1 MRESKW
7 LNKIKIFCLKLST
20 IYCVFFNSNLF
31 SQDTAYNKIIQQLF
45 RIDELD
51 QRYRNQM
58 ESVQATYGGNSK
70 EMDQLYKTMKSTDS
84 LNLIEVESILSKYGW
99 LGIDEI
105 GSQGNTTLFMVIQ
118 HSDQK
123 HQEKYL
129 PVMKLAV
136 KNGKASSRH
145 LALLEDR
152 VLLQQG
158 KRQIYGSQLSWN
170 MKTNQYYL
178 APLEDPDNV
187 DKRRKEAGLEML
199 SDYIKDCCDLT
210 WDLEQYK
217 KDLPTIEQDFFKN
230 KETKNKTN

>member
-1 MRESKW
+1 MKRFY
-7 LNKIKIFCLKLST
+7 IKLIILFFVCCTST
-20 IYCVFFNSNLF
+20 LF
-31 SQDTAYNKIIQQLF
+31 SQDTTYNKIIQQLL

-58 ESVQATYGGNSK
+58 GSVQLQYGGDSK
-70 EMDQLYKTMKSTDS
+70 EMKELYKAMKSADS

-99 LGIDEI
+99 LGVNEI
-105 GSQGNTTLFMVIQ
+105 GSQCNTTLFMVIQ
-118 HSDQK
+118 HSGQQ

-129 PVMKLAV
+129 PIMKLAV
-136 KNGKASSRH
+136 KNGKAHSHH

-170 MKTNQYYL
+170 LKTNQYYL

-187 DKRRKEAGLEML
+187 DKRRKEAGLGIL
-199 SDYIKDCCDLT
+199 SDYIKNCCDLT
-210 WDLEQYK
+210 WDVEQYK
-217 KDLPTIEQDFFKN
+217 KELPSIEEDFFKN
-230 KETKNKTN
+230 KK